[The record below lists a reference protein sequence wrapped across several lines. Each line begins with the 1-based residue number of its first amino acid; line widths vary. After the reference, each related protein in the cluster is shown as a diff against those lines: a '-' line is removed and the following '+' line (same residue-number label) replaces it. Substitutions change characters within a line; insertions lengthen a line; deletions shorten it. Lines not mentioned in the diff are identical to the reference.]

1 VKRKKKWNGKIFKF
15 ISNSLTKMKGWLGYF
30 PRNATCKKSNKIETF
45 VQVVTELPAVMTAHL
60 VAAKVLRKYLIKG
73 SYSGTLKLRFRRN
86 EAEPN

>member
-1 VKRKKKWNGKIFKF
+1 
-15 ISNSLTKMKGWLGYF
+15 
-30 PRNATCKKSNKIETF
+30 
-45 VQVVTELPAVMTAHL
+45 VTELPAPAVMTAHL